1 MTTLTLVQNAG
12 IAIDQAISL
21 IISENKIDEVLE
33 KLNEAKVCTMK
44 MEQMINPPVPP
55 KGASLRRE
63 ICNAFGIPEENIFK
77 HSRKR
82 EIISARQVYV
92 YVIRNTRLKDEDPV
106 QKAKRDSEV
115 VLGAHIGFDH
125 ATIYHC
131 EKAVQNYCDTEPF
144 FRDLISRLTNDIISG
159 KLEMPVL

>member
-21 IISENKIDEVLE
+21 IISENKIDEALE

-44 MEQMINPPVPP
+44 MEQMINPPVPSN
-55 KGASLRRE
+55 GASLRRE
-63 ICNAFGIPEENIFK
+63 VCNAFGIPEERLFD
-77 HSRKR
+77 HCRKR
-82 EIISARQVYV
+82 EIVNARQVYV
-92 YVIRNTRLKDEDPV
+92 YLLRKTKLQKEDPV

-115 VLGAHIGFDH
+115 AMAAHIGFDH
-125 ATIYHC
+125 ATVYHC
-131 EKAVQNYCDTEPF
+131 ENKVQDYCDTEPF
-144 FRDLISRLTNDIISG
+144 IRDLISRLTNDIISG